1 MLHNLLIGRISILC
15 RCGLL
20 LQTDLH
26 GLSVCLSVCMSVI
39 MLSPEKQPNR
49 SRCCLGCGRRNHLLD
64 GVQIPPMR
72 KDNLQWEIRYVHGK
86 WLAEIILLQQN
97 PSFGETPDQV
107 HFSCRKLC
115 RKVTKYDAYI
125 LCLTASVS
133 YELFE
138 RPSYTVFEC
147 SESNSITLA
156 AVHIM
161 SQISTLYAFTAE
173 PRLPK
178 WT

>member
-1 MLHNLLIGRISILC
+1 M
-15 RCGLL
+15 
-20 LQTDLH
+20 
-26 GLSVCLSVCMSVI
+26 SVCLFVGRSAGLSICHNVEVCI
-39 MLSPEKQPNR
+39 QKQLNL
-49 SRCCLGCGRRNHLLD
+49 SRCRLVCGLGLAQGTTYWD
-64 GVQIPPMR
+64 GGPDSPCERTVLSGKRHQYR
-72 KDNLQWEIRYVHGK
+72 K
-86 WLAEIILLQQN
+86 WLNERAAERARTTIILLQRN
-97 PSFGETPDQV
+97 TSFGETPDQV